1 MDTLQCSFCSH
12 ENPADAKFCNAC
24 GSSLNLQLC
33 GHCGAID
40 HVSSRACYK
49 CGAPFT
55 AKGVS
60 PDAESASADEP
71 IETGS
76 TLPRRVDLA
85 AVPPA
90 LPPAPRPRS
99 RARVW
104 AQAAGIVLVAIGAAF
119 LYRLYGPDSRHETP
133 RAADQ
138 TTAPAA
144 VGAVSDTVTSP
155 PPPPAAPPVAAQSPV
170 AIQPP
175 AVIEAPAV
183 VPSPAADQ
191 SVAVDAAVAT
201 PLPGPAPV
209 PVPTSDKARATTPAP
224 VAATPPAAADRRR
237 PPTATPAQAAPAP
250 RQPAGA
256 RAPPYPCT
264 APVVALGLCDQ

>member
-49 CGAPFT
+49 CGAPF
-55 AKGVS
+55 AAGGAS
-60 PDAESASADEP
+60 PEAESASTDEP
-71 IETGS
+71 IETAS
-76 TLPRRVDLA
+76 TLLRRVDPA
-85 AVPPA
+85 GVPPA

-104 AQAAGIVLVAIGAAF
+104 AQAAGIVLVALGAAF

-133 RAADQ
+133 RPADQ

-144 VGAVSDTVTSP
+144 VGAVSDAVTPP
-155 PPPPAAPPVAAQSPV
+155 PPPPAAPPAAAQSPA

-183 VPSPAADQ
+183 VQSPAADQ
-191 SVAVDAAVAT
+191 SVAVDSAVAT
-201 PLPGPAPV
+201 PLPGPEPGPA
-209 PVPTSDKARATTPAP
+209 SDKARATTPAS
-224 VAATPPAAADRRR
+224 VAATPPTAADRRR

-264 APVVALGLCDQ
+264 APVAALGLCDQ